1 VITIHYLTPQLRKE
15 LKKPL
20 GYLIHGSLDETMMM
34 MKSLIKKEK
43 PIKIITVGDR
53 VSQDL
58 TDHTL
63 QPDVLIIDNKIM
75 RKEIP
80 PISAS
85 ADKIMNVPNPAGT
98 ITDEAWSA
106 IEKAAR
112 STHRIKIIVDGEED
126 LLTLVAILTMPDNSL
141 ICYGQPHEGIVAV
154 KTTPNLKKKIRK
166 IVDAMKRD

>member
-1 VITIHYLTPQLRKE
+1 MINIHYLTPKLRKE

-34 MKSLIKKEK
+34 LKSLIEKEN
-43 PIKIITVGDR
+43 PIKIVTVGDR

-63 QPDVLIIDNKIM
+63 QPDILIIDNKIM
-75 RKEIP
+75 RKEIS

-85 ADKIMNVPNPAGT
+85 ADKIVNVSNPAGT

-106 IEKAAR
+106 IEKAAK
-112 STHRIKIIVDGEED
+112 SAHRTKIIVNGEED
-126 LLTLVAILTMPDNSL
+126 LLTLVAILAMPDKSL

-154 KTTPNLKKKIRK
+154 KTTPNMKRKVRK
-166 IVDAMKRD
+166 IVDTMKRD